1 MTKGWTLIGIAVV
14 AGLIG
19 INLTFF
25 TVDQTERAIVVQLGK
40 PVRVVEKP
48 GLHFRLPFV
57 QQVIFFER
65 RILTYDAAP
74 AEILT
79 EDKKNL
85 VVDNYAK
92 WKIVNPLRFYQTVRN
107 VSGAQTRLDDII
119 YSEIRVELGVHS
131 LNQILSEEREQI
143 MRNVTAKTDTVA
155 EAYGIKVVDVRI
167 KRADLPAQNEQ
178 AVYGRMNAERER
190 QAKKYRSEGQ
200 EEAQKIRSTADKE
213 RAIIFAQAYRQ
224 AQEIKGKGDAESIR
238 TYAQAFE
245 RNPEFFEFTRT
256 LEAYKRALKDETTLV
271 LTPDNQFLNYLQGV
285 K

>member
-1 MTKGWTLIGIAVV
+1 MTKGWTLIGIAIVV
-14 AGLIG
+14 GLIAV
-19 INLTFF
+19 NLTFF

-40 PVRVVEKP
+40 PVRVVENP

-85 VVDNYAK
+85 VVDNYTK
-92 WKIVNPLRFYQTVRN
+92 WKIINPLRFYQTVRN

-119 YSEIRVELGVHS
+119 YSEIRVELGLHS
-131 LNQILSEEREQI
+131 LSQILSETREQI
-143 MRNVTAKTDTVA
+143 MRNVTVKSDKVA

-190 QAKKYRSEGQ
+190 QAKRYRSEGQ
-200 EEAQKIRSTADKE
+200 EEAQKIRSSADKE
-213 RAIIFAQAYRQ
+213 RAIILAQAYRQ
-224 AQEIKGKGDAESIR
+224 AQEIKGKGDAEAIR
-238 TYAQAFE
+238 IYAQAFE
-245 RNPEFFEFTRT
+245 RNAEFFEFMRT
-256 LEAYKRALKDETTLV
+256 LEAYKTALKEETTLV
-271 LTPDNQFLNYLQGV
+271 LTPDNQFLNLLQGV